1 MYVSSIT
8 QEVSLRGRGSTSI
21 TLHCTLLYRSTTQSV
36 IHTNQRFKLH
46 AALSTSGI
54 KTLIKH

>member
-46 AALSTSGI
+46 AARCLVYIRYKDT
-54 KTLIKH
+54 H